1 MDIPVRF
8 KLNGVDETLTVRPT
22 DRLLDVLRDRLG
34 LTSPKY
40 GCGKGE
46 CGACTVLMDGLS
58 VRSCL
63 KLAVEADGAEIVTLE
78 GFQKRGDTWI
88 QDIYARHNAFQ
99 CGFCAPGFI
108 MSTEELLRRHPEPD
122 EEEIREALAGNLCR
136 CTGYQNILAAVSEMV
151 TTLKTGDTV

>member
-1 MDIPVRF
+1 MDVSIRF
-8 KLNGVDETLTVRPT
+8 TLNGFSETLTVKPT

-46 CGACTVLMDGLS
+46 CGACTVLVDGLS

-63 KLAVEADGAEIVTLE
+63 KLAVEADGTEIVTLE
-78 GFQKRGDTWI
+78 GFQRRGDTWI
-88 QDIYARHNAFQ
+88 QDIYASHNAFQ

-108 MSTEELLRRHPEPD
+108 LSTEELLRRNPDPD

-136 CTGYQNILAAVSEMV
+136 CTGYKNILEAVSEMV
-151 TTLKTGDTV
+151 TTLKAGDKV